1 MWKLFD
7 ELIALVPED
16 LIIRD
21 YLAGAHWNLVRTS
34 HVGMAMTLRE
44 VGGACQFVGKVRGML
59 AKDAAALI
67 KSWNPQEAALGL
79 ATINSFLNAPNQIL
93 ESDLLLKDE
102 LSDASIFECMRGELT
117 GKRVAVVGHFRGL
130 ESLAQEC
137 ELTILERKPQSG
149 DMPDPA
155 CEYILRDQD
164 YVFITGTTLMNKTL
178 PRLLELSR
186 GARVVLVGPSTPMTP
201 ILFDFGIDILA
212 GTTVLDTERVW
223 TLIQEG
229 DQHLFFD
236 DGARMV
242 KLRNPARAKET
253 LSCKSS

>member
-16 LIIRD
+16 LVIHD

-34 HVGMAMTLRE
+34 HVGMAMTSRE
-44 VGGACQFVGKVRGML
+44 GGKGSEIAGKVRGMS

-67 KSWNPQEAALGL
+67 KSWNFQEAALGL
-79 ATINSFLNAPNQIL
+79 ATINSVLNAPRQIL
-93 ESDLLLKDE
+93 ESDLLLKNE
-102 LSDASIFECMRGELT
+102 RSDASIFECMRAELV
-117 GKRVAVVGHFRGL
+117 GKRIAVVGHFRGL
-130 ESLAQEC
+130 ESLAQVC
-137 ELTILERKPQSG
+137 ELTILERKPQTG

-155 CEYILRDQD
+155 CEYLLRDQD

-186 GARVVLVGPSTPMTP
+186 GARVALVGPSTPMTP
-201 ILFDFGIDILA
+201 VLFDFGVDILA
-212 GTTVLDTERVW
+212 GTTVLDTKRVW

-229 DQHLFFD
+229 DQHLFFE

-242 KLRNPARAKET
+242 KLLNPARAKEAS
-253 LSCKSS
+253 SCKSS